1 MSRRTAE
8 SNKAILAAWNK
19 EQELVQEGKGT
30 REWTPQQQ
38 QDILDKGK
46 AYDEDGV
53 SFHML
58 SLKRY

>member
-30 REWTPQQQ
+30 RERELTRKS
-38 QDILDKGK
+38 II
-46 AYDEDGV
+46 
-53 SFHML
+53 MT
-58 SLKRY
+58 LKHR

>member
-30 REWTPQQQ
+30 RESVQI
-38 QDILDKGK
+38 ILDNMQNSQ
-46 AYDEDGV
+46 EE
-53 SFHML
+53 
-58 SLKRY
+58 RE

>member
-38 QDILDKGK
+38 QDILDKEKLMMITGK
-46 AYDEDGV
+46 PSKG
-53 SFHML
+53 SI
-58 SLKRY
+58 